1 MSGLKPFRQI
11 PRDLVEWTRWMRGQ
25 EIPDGDNYA
34 LVDHTHTAADSDY
47 TFTAPTSLTK
57 DSSGT
62 GTGSITDIQTLND
75 GNEYNLAENTGGAPN
90 LRLRLNFTGI
100 ATIRGL
106 VVKAYY
112 VGTHDVNLELYNY
125 STAGYDIFT
134 NMVDSNYYNYRTIL
148 IPDGSNYTDGTNA
161 VMRFEHPA
169 TPGLGTHDLYVEYAA
184 LLG

>member
-1 MSGLKPFRQI
+1 MALKPFRNI
-11 PRDLVEWTRWMRGQ
+11 PADEKDWARWMAEQ
-25 EIPDGDNYA
+25 DIPDGDDYA
-34 LVDHTHTAADSDY
+34 LTGHTHAATDFNY

-75 GNEYNLAENTGGAPN
+75 GNEYNLAENVGAAPN

-100 ATIRGL
+100 STIKGL

-112 VGTHDVNLELYNY
+112 VGTHDVNLQLYNY
-125 STAGYDIFT
+125 STTAYDLFT
-134 NMVDSNYYNYRTIL
+134 NMVDSNYHNYRTIL
-148 IPDGSNYTDGTNA
+148 IPDGSDYTDGTNA

-169 TPGLGTHDLYVEYAA
+169 TPGQATHDLYVEYAA
-184 LLG
+184 LLS